1 MTSAYRPT
9 ISVLVSHCNP
19 LIACGVASALRNQG
33 DFNVLVEDHGDD
45 PSTVDAD
52 LPEVDVLIADY
63 QLAMNAAAA
72 RRDCLETR
80 RASAPRIMVLSS
92 SDGEWRVRS
101 ALDAGVFGYVVT
113 SRPLHEIVEGVR
125 SLHRGMRYLCPLAA
139 ARMAESYMSQQLTP
153 REGEVLKVL
162 GAGVSNKI
170 IAKQLDMEVGTVKS
184 HLRSMMSKLN
194 AHNRTEI
201 VAIAL
206 TRGLIPRHAPEAQDE
221 PREASS
227 PQVST
232 QRTLRVAELAA

>member
-1 MTSAYRPT
+1 MTSANHST
-9 ISVLVSHCNP
+9 ISVLVSHSNP
-19 LIACGVASALRNQG
+19 LIACGVSSALREQG
-33 DFNVLVEDHGDD
+33 DFTVLIEPQLSDV
-45 PSTVDAD
+45 PRSRTLAAD
-52 LPEVDVLIADY
+52 VDVLIADY
-63 QLAMNAAAA
+63 QLAMDAAKAQ
-72 RRDCLETR
+72 RDSIGGR
-80 RASAPRIMVLSS
+80 HGRSPKIMVLSS
-92 SDGEWRVRS
+92 NDGEWRVRT

-125 SLHRGMRYLCPLAA
+125 SLHRGTRYLCPLAA

-153 REGEVLKVL
+153 REGEVLKAL

-206 TRGLIPRHAPEAQDE
+206 TRGLIPRGSVETRQGARPASAPG
-221 PREASS
+221 PSN
-227 PQVST
+227 
-232 QRTLRVAELAA
+232 LRLDSVAELTA